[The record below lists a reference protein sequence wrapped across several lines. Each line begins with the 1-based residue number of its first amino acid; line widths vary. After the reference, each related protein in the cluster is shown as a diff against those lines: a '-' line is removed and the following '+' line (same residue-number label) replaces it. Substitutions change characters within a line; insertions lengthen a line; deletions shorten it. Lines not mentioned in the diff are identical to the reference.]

1 MYFLRGSLPW
11 QGISATNK
19 HDKYRK
25 IMEKKMNTPLEVLCK
40 GFPSEL
46 VSYINYTKSLRFED
60 RPDYG
65 HLRRLFKELFMREK
79 YEYDYVFDWSLK
91 NPPTS
96 KSQSIVA

>member
-1 MYFLRGSLPW
+1 
-11 QGISATNK
+11 
-19 HDKYRK
+19 
-25 IMEKKMNTPLEVLCK
+25 MEKKMNTTVEVLTK

-46 VSYINYTKSLRFED
+46 ASYINYTKSLRFED

-91 NPPTS
+91 NQTAPPTS
-96 KSQSIVA
+96 KSQTIVAEREQKYRRERETKGPT